1 MTGSDAKQADVLFKA
16 IVDYYG
22 NMSGSDIT
30 TNQVNQRDK
39 IIASGVIECDASL
52 DSQILSLQDELIEAD
67 NALTTEEMYARR
79 KSVIETAIN
88 LIS

>member
-1 MTGSDAKQADVLFKA
+1 MTGSDARQADVLFKA

-30 TNQVNQRDK
+30 TSQVNQRDK

-52 DSQILSLQDELIEAD
+52 DSQILSLQNELIEAD

-88 LIS
+88 LIG

>member
-1 MTGSDAKQADVLFKA
+1 MTGSDARQADVLFKA

-30 TNQVNQRDK
+30 TSQVNQRDK

-52 DSQILSLQDELIEAD
+52 DRQILSLQDELIEAD

-79 KSVIETAIN
+79 KFVIETAIN

>member
-88 LIS
+88 LIG

>member
-30 TNQVNQRDK
+30 TAQVNQRDK
-39 IIASGVIECDASL
+39 IISSGVIECDASL

>member
-1 MTGSDAKQADVLFKA
+1 MTGSDSKQADVLFKA

>member
-30 TNQVNQRDK
+30 TAQVNQRDK

-88 LIS
+88 LIG

>member
-30 TNQVNQRDK
+30 TAQVNQRDK